1 MDYTCYYNIAEH
13 HIKITFRDELGAD
26 NEKFIASFQPFKTRE
41 RVGDLL
47 FHLSVESGLQPIEQH
62 TEHIR
67 DFDTG
72 NGNTDV
78 YLLEGGGYQYQIKDI
93 NGQEC
98 CLLQTNKAFTTC
110 KCRLYGDYNTR
121 RYGLNNAIMIAYAF
135 SSAYQKTVMIH
146 ASLIRHDDKGYAFT
160 AKSGTGKSTHTSLWM
175 KHIKGADLMNDDNPV
190 IRIIDGK
197 TYIYGTPWSGKTPCY
212 RNIKATLGAIVRID
226 RALEN
231 SVDKLKPVEA
241 FASLLPS
248 CSYMKWDEEISHAI
262 CNTVTEIIEKNNI
275 FTLHCLP
282 DQNAAEICNATI
294 TKG

>member
-1 MDYTCYYNIAEH
+1 M
-13 HIKITFRDELGAD
+13 F
-26 NEKFIASFQPFKTRE
+26 P
-41 RVGDLL
+41 
-47 FHLSVESGLQPIEQH
+47 
-62 TEHIR
+62 EHIR

-175 KHIKGADLMNDDNPV
+175 KHIKGSDLMNDDNPV

-231 SVDKLKPVEA
+231 SIDKLKPVEA

-282 DQNAAEICNATI
+282 DQNAAEICHATI
-294 TKG
+294 RKG